1 MSDIS
6 GDTIPESLQVTPP
19 TPHERIASAL
29 ERIAGVLEWQGEGV
43 RDDSPCKSRRPIEVP
58 TSELLAARVL
68 MEIRDSS
75 SRACLL

>member
-29 ERIAGVLEWQGEGV
+29 ERIADVLEWQAEATDDGPPPVFGGEP
-43 RDDSPCKSRRPIEVP
+43 SPALE
-58 TSELLAARVL
+58 A
-68 MEIRDSS
+68 
-75 SRACLL
+75 